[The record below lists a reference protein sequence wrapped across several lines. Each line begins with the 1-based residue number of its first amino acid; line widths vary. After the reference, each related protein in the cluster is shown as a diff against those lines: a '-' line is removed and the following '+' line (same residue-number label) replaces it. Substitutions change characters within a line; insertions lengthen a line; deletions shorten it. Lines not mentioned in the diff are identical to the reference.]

1 MKVDLNKNYK
11 PLFGTPINQN
21 MGEHLAN
28 KFASSSS
35 PEPAKYMH
43 WAMLLMDKKSLEIND
58 DDAKEIILFINENAE
73 IANFAKEQ
81 LKEEFTKK

>member
-1 MKVDLNKNYK
+1 MKINLDKNYK
-11 PLFGTPINQN
+11 PLFGNPIDEH

-35 PEPAKYMH
+35 SEPAKYMN
-43 WAMLLMDKKSLEIND
+43 WAIKLMDKKQIEVSDEEM
-58 DDAKEIILFINENAE
+58 KEIVLFINNHPE

-81 LKEEFTKK
+81 LKEEFSKK